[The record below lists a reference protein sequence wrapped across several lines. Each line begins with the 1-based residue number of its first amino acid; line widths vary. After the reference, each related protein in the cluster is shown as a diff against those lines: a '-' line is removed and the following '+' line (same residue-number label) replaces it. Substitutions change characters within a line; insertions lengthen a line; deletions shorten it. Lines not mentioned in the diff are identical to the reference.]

1 MIALEAD
8 MWTLM
13 SITAATEPGVD
24 SSITKT
30 QSSRI
35 VPPAI
40 GEIPTDIRFRG
51 PNSSKNMFS
60 LPWEGD
66 E

>member
-1 MIALEAD
+1 MVALEAD

-13 SITAATEPGVD
+13 SITATAESGVD
-24 SSITKT
+24 SSITKML
-30 QSSRI
+30 SSRVASLSI
-35 VPPAI
+35 D
-40 GEIPTDIRFRG
+40 DILMDIKFRDS
-51 PNSSKNMFS
+51 NSSKNMFS